1 MNQLIFTEDNNLHI
15 TKPNGLRYQYEN
27 VEKPNLGFEFDVVI
41 YDMQEGEY
49 KIVNYNDEIPFE
61 EQEKTAL
68 DDSEMDAIEQ
78 FINQSEPPTG
88 VCLNNQFMSDIENA
102 TRERINAC
110 SNHYRFE
117 DFTECVYAGR
127 EGSNHPYRSE
137 ARRVMEFADA
147 IWSICFSTQEEINAT
162 REDHLKP
169 FEEYVHILPDA
180 VMPDNI
186 S

>member
-1 MNQLIFTEDNNLHI
+1 MNQLIYTEDNNLHV

-117 DFTECVYAGR
+117 DFAECVYAGR
-127 EGSNHPYRSE
+127 EGSNHPFRSE
-137 ARRVMEFADA
+137 ARRVLEFADA
-147 IWSICFSTQEEINAT
+147 IWAICLQTQEEIMAT

-169 FEEYVHILPDA
+169 FEEYVHILPEP